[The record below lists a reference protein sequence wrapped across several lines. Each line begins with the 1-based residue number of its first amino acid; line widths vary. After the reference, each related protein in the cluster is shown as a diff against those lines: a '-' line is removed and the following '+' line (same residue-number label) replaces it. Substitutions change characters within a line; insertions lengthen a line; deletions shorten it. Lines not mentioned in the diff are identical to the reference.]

1 MYSKLVSKVLS
12 ERLKTTLP
20 CLISSNQGAYSNGRF
35 ISERGR
41 LISNTFEVSDLL
53 KVKGFLLTVDMERDF
68 NSVNHNFLLKVIEKY
83 GISQDFL
90 KWMSA
95 LLENFVTEVIK
106 IFEHISMF
114 SRLKPNKSKF
124 EIASNN
130 VL

>member
-1 MYSKLVSKVLS
+1 M
-12 ERLKTTLP
+12 
-20 CLISSNQGAYSNGRF
+20 
-35 ISERGR
+35 
-41 LISNTFEVSDLL
+41 L

-130 VL
+130 VLK

>member
-1 MYSKLVSKVLS
+1 M
-12 ERLKTTLP
+12 
-20 CLISSNQGAYSNGRF
+20 
-35 ISERGR
+35 
-41 LISNTFEVSDLL
+41 L

-90 KWMSA
+90 KWISA

-106 IFEHISMF
+106 IFENISMF
-114 SRLKPNKSKF
+114 SRLKQNKSKC

-130 VL
+130 VLK